1 MTVVP
6 VAGAVAT
13 RAGTGVAASRAGAG
27 KVVDAQV
34 VKSRP
39 LRGSNT
45 RVRERAS
52 DAAGGAGLGQLLN
65 RSPSLPEVSGRATGA
80 RRLLVAEFVVCM
92 VVLAFYPLTGKSSTA
107 SAFMKRGSAIMGLFF
122 VLGLVATAGRTA
134 SRAAAGFGGLVTL
147 VLLISDR
154 SIFTALAARFA
165 PGVGEEDSDLGGL
178 DAQDVLDD
186 VAGSGVGVG
195 EDVADAVGGVG
206 GAAGNAAVDVAELLR
221 RAVR

>member
-13 RAGTGVAASRAGAG
+13 RAGTGAAASRAGAG

-34 VKSRP
+34 IRSRP
-39 LRGSNT
+39 IRTRNT
-45 RVRERAS
+45 RAGERAS
-52 DAAGGAGLGQLLN
+52 DAASGAGFGQLLN
-65 RSPSLPEVSGRATGA
+65 RTPSLPEPGRATGA
-80 RRLLVAEFVVCM
+80 RRLLVAEFVLCM
-92 VVLAFYPLTGKSSTA
+92 VVLAFHPLTGKASTA

-122 VLGLVATAGRTA
+122 LLGLVSTAGRTA
-134 SRAAAGFGGLVTL
+134 SRAAAGFGGLITL

-154 SIFTALAARFA
+154 SIFTVLTNRFA

-186 VAGSGVGVG
+186 AAGAGVGVG

-206 GAAGNAAVDVAELLR
+206 GAAGNAATDVAELLR